1 MSFLTPLGFLG
12 LLLAGPVV
20 LMYMLRLRRRE
31 VLVSSTFL
39 WQQVIQDNEA
49 NTPWQ
54 RLRRNLLLLLQLLIL
69 ALLAFA
75 LARPFIV
82 VPAVSTGQIA
92 LLLDASAS
100 MNAADGPDGQTRFE
114 LAQQQALDIVET
126 MTNAD
131 SMTVIRVADVPEVLL
146 PRSQDKAQLREAI
159 NSAAPSAAR
168 ADWTAALTLAAG
180 TADANSEDFSVVIV
194 GDGGLGRNSGLPG
207 IQGDVEYVPVGSNG
221 GNVAITALATRSL
234 GGATP
239 QLFTQITNYG
249 DEEAEI
255 IFDLT
260 VDGEILTAQRY
271 TIPAAGTVPLVSD
284 SLPADFAV
292 IEAGLTPASG
302 SETRD
307 FLTVDNT
314 AWAVFDRSDVTQ
326 ALVISGGNVF
336 VDRVLG
342 SLPTVRHLN
351 ASPDQGIP
359 QREFD
364 LYVFDSYLPPRLPE
378 GDLLIINPP
387 ESVAGLF
394 GLGAENEQ
402 TANPRVLTNDDRTA
416 FLDFGSVNI
425 RAFRPLTD
433 APWAEPLVTVDGGGV
448 LYAGEIDG
456 RQVAVLTFALGESDL
471 PLQIAF
477 PIMMSNL
484 LDWYRPEAAA
494 FAQTAV
500 RVGESL
506 PIRPPATADRVR
518 VTKPDGDRREFDVLS
533 DTFIYADT
541 DQLGIY
547 EVELFSGSNELQSA
561 AFAVNLFDPNES
573 DIAPRGAVQLG
584 GEEVTPA
591 VREELGQREFWQWFA
606 LAALLVLMLE
616 WLIYHRRV
624 QGPGAVFSPVLRR
637 ESSP

>member
-39 WQQVIQDNEA
+39 WQQVVQDTEA

-69 ALLAFA
+69 ALLALA
-75 LARPFIV
+75 LARPFVV

-100 MNAADGPDGQTRFE
+100 MNATDGPNGETRFE
-114 LAQQQALDIVET
+114 VAQQQALGIVET

-146 PRSQDKAQLREAI
+146 PRSQDKALLREAI
-159 NSAAPSAAR
+159 ANAAPSDAR
-168 ADWTAALTLAAG
+168 ADWNAALTLAAG
-180 TADANSEDFSVVIV
+180 TADANAEDFSVVIV
-194 GDGGLGRNSGLPG
+194 GDGGLGNNAGLPG
-207 IQGDVEYVPVGSNG
+207 VQGAVEYVPVGSAG

-234 GGATP
+234 GGGGP
-239 QLFTQITNYG
+239 QLFTEITNYG
-249 DEEAEI
+249 DAEAEV
-255 IFDLT
+255 IFSLT
-260 VDGEILTAQRY
+260 VDGDILTAQRY
-271 TIPAAGTVPLVSD
+271 TIPAGGTEPLVSD
-284 SLPADFAV
+284 SLPADFGV

-302 SETRD
+302 SETQD
-307 FLTVDNT
+307 YLTVDNR
-314 AWAVFDRSDVTQ
+314 AWAVSDRSDVTQ

-351 ASPDQGIP
+351 AAPEQGVP
-359 QREFD
+359 TREFD
-364 LYVFDSYLPPRLPE
+364 LYVFDSYLPPALPD
-378 GDLLIINPP
+378 GDLLLINPP
-387 ESVAGLF
+387 EGVPGLF
-394 GLGAENEQ
+394 GLGAESEE
-402 TANPRVLTNDDRTA
+402 TANPRVLANDERTA
-416 FLDFGSVNI
+416 FLDFSGVNI
-425 RAFRPLTD
+425 RAFRPLTNVD
-433 APWAEPLVTVDGGGV
+433 WAAPLVTVDGGAV
-448 LYAGEIDG
+448 LVAGEVGG
-456 RQVAVLTFALGESDL
+456 RQVAVLPFALGDSDL

-477 PIMMSNL
+477 PIMVSNL

-494 FAQTAV
+494 FEQTAV

-506 PIRPPATADRVR
+506 AIRPPATADRVR
-518 VTKPDGDRREFDVLS
+518 VTKPNGDRREFDVLS

-541 DQLGIY
+541 DQLGVY
-547 EVELFSGSNELQSA
+547 EVALFSGSNALQSA
-561 AFAVNLFDPNES
+561 QFAVNLFDPNES

-584 GEEVTPA
+584 GDEVTPA

-606 LAALLVLMLE
+606 LAALLILMLE
-616 WLIYHRRV
+616 WLLYHRRV
-624 QGPGAVFSPVLRR
+624 QGPAAVFRPVMRR
-637 ESSP
+637 SGG